1 VGDVL
6 KRVND
11 TMSVIVSRV
20 DAPFIARVG
29 MTGVPD
35 TVSMRVFHV
44 GVDVLHVN
52 LESEGTLS
60 FLESS
65 SSHLLEKL

>member
-6 KRVND
+6 KRVHN

-20 DAPFIARVG
+20 DAPFIARVR
-29 MTGVPD
+29 MASIPD
-35 TVSMRVFHV
+35 TISMGIFHV